1 MKRNIIYLIILLLFT
16 TMGILNSQTSSWKDH
31 NPYATPIQ
39 TDDVIIVDIKE
50 QFIISSKGEWGKN
63 GEINLTLN
71 PDTANFEF
79 LTKSQQSKK
88 SSEKNSFSIKSNDTV
103 EMKMPARVVEVLP
116 RNTYRLEGKKTIS
129 MDEKPVAISFSG
141 IVSGRNIVNYRVSSS
156 QVADLSIL
164 IRMRIPDKNDT
175 TIQMKQKP
183 ADPQTNQPGGP
194 EAKLS
199 DAEKENLKLR
209 QIREILGAMQ

>member
-1 MKRNIIYLIILLLFT
+1 MKWKFLILIILFLFSV
-16 TMGILNSQTSSWKDH
+16 MGILYSQTSSWKDH

-39 TDDVIIVDIKE
+39 TDDIIIVDIKE
-50 QFIISSKGEWGKN
+50 KFIISSKGEWGKN

-88 SSEKNSFSIKSNDTV
+88 SSEKDSFSIKSNDTV
-103 EMKMPARVVEVLP
+103 EMKMPARVAEVLP
-116 RNTYRLEGKKTIS
+116 RNTYRLVGKKTIS

-141 IVSGRNIVNYRVSSS
+141 IVSGRNIINYHASSS
-156 QVADLSIL
+156 AIADLNIT
-164 IRMRIPDKNDT
+164 IRLRIPDKTDS

-199 DAEKENLKLR
+199 DAEKENLKLQ
-209 QIREILGAMQ
+209 QIRKILGAMQ